1 MEVRRISLPRT
12 PVNKGLLVYLLALG
26 DPLRCEGAEG
36 VGRVVQAKMKV
47 LHILSAA
54 LAALMIVQ
62 SVLGLVFAGQYRDVE
77 WIRATWFGNDW
88 VTLVVGAPLLGASLL
103 LARRGSIR
111 GLLLWLGML
120 GYGAYNYAYYMLGA
134 ALNAFFPLYVVALVL
149 SVVTLILALSR
160 IDVAGVAAHFRA
172 NTPVR
177 IVGGYL
183 VFVAVGLTFV
193 WMVMWAA
200 YVFAGRPTP
209 VETEAFKLVVALDTT
224 IMVPALA
231 FGGVLLWRRNAWGYI
246 VAAIAGIQGSLYLLV
261 LSISSVVLII
271 RGLAEAPGEL
281 PQWGIL
287 AVTTTAATVL
297 LLVNVRRV
305 GRNGDPQNLDRSV
318 A

>member
-1 MEVRRISLPRT
+1 M
-12 PVNKGLLVYLLALG
+12 
-26 DPLRCEGAEG
+26 
-36 VGRVVQAKMKV
+36 
-47 LHILSAA
+47 
-54 LAALMIVQ
+54 
-62 SVLGLVFAGQYRDVE
+62 
-77 WIRATWFGNDW
+77 
-88 VTLVVGAPLLGASLL
+88 LGASLL

-134 ALNAFFPLYVVALVL
+134 VLNAFFPLYVVALVL

-261 LSISSVVLII
+261 LTINSVVLIL
-271 RGLAEAPGEL
+271 RGLVEAPGEL
-281 PQWGIL
+281 PQWGTL

-305 GRNGDPQNLDRSV
+305 GRNGDPQNLGRSV